1 MSTTTVR
8 AEFRRERSAMSRIQ
22 DAIANPDVLVVS
34 AFAIIGLLLTLCLGA
49 VPLD

>member
-8 AEFRRERSAMSRIQ
+8 AEFRREGFGTCRILE
-22 DAIANPDVLVVS
+22 AANRDVLVVS
-34 AFAIIGLLLTLCLGA
+34 AFAVIGLLLTLCLGA

>member
-8 AEFRRERSAMSRIQ
+8 AELRREGFGPSRILE
-22 DAIANPDVLVVS
+22 AIANRDVLVVS
-34 AFAIIGLLLTLCLGA
+34 AFAVIGLLLTLCLGA